1 MSRALVFSLAI
12 CAAGGASESLFA
24 GSRIKQRFA
33 ELQLPRYAVP
43 LWGWI
48 IIGAGYYV
56 ICFAILYRLFELPPT
71 SGRNAA
77 LGLLGGI
84 MFVNALWNYFFFRTR
99 NLFHAYVIGVCYTA
113 STLALFL
120 LLLMRVD
127 RTAAGYLFPYILYLI
142 YANAWG
148 YRIWKLNPGRT
159 GDVADDTG

>member
-1 MSRALVFSLAI
+1 MSRALVFSAAI
-12 CAAGGASESLFA
+12 CAAGAALEGLFA

-48 IIGAGYYV
+48 IIGLAYYV
-56 ICFAILYRLFELPPT
+56 ICFAVFYRLFNLPGT
-71 SGRNAA
+71 TGRNAA

-99 NLFHAYVIGVCYTA
+99 NLLHAYVIGVCYTA
-113 STLALFL
+113 SALALFL

-127 RTAAGYLFPYILYLI
+127 RTAAWYFLPYILYLV
-142 YANAWG
+142 YANIWG
-148 YRIWKLNPGRT
+148 YRIWTLNPSRRF
-159 GDVADDTG
+159 